1 VRQAPPKD
9 PPMVKDILKEAEDHM
24 RKSLD
29 VLEQDLK
36 GIRTGR
42 ASPALIERL
51 PVPYYGTPTPLEQLA
66 TIAAPEPQ
74 LLTVRPYDPGALKDI
89 ERAIQSSELGLTP
102 NNDGKIIRLQIPRL
116 TEERRNELV
125 KIVHKRVEETRVAIR
140 NVRRDAQ
147 DHMRD
152 FQKEKLI
159 SEDDLKRGRDD
170 LQKLT
175 DKIMEQV
182 EAVGQ
187 RKEHDI
193 REV

>member
-1 VRQAPPKD
+1 
-9 PPMVKDILKEAEDHM
+9 MVKDVLKEAEGHM
-24 RKSLD
+24 RKSVE

-51 PVPYYGTPTPLEQLA
+51 QVMYYGTPTMLEQLA
-66 TIAAPEPQ
+66 TISAPEPQ
-74 LLTVRPYDPGALKDI
+74 MLMIRPYDPGSLKDI
-89 ERAIQSSELGLTP
+89 ERAIQASELGLTP
-102 NNDGKIIRLQIPRL
+102 HNDGKLIRLPIPRL
-116 TEERRNELV
+116 TEERRHELIKV
-125 KIVHKRVEETRVAIR
+125 VHKRVEEARVAVR

-147 DHMRD
+147 DTLRD
-152 FQKEKLI
+152 FQKEKMI

-175 DKIMEQV
+175 DKYMEQV
-182 EAVGQ
+182 DAVGQ
-187 RKEHDI
+187 RKEDEI

>member
-1 VRQAPPKD
+1 
-9 PPMVKDILKEAEDHM
+9 MVKDILKEAEGHM
-24 RKSLD
+24 HKSVE

-51 PVPYYGTPTPLEQLA
+51 SVNYYDTATPLEQLA
-66 TIAAPEPQ
+66 TISAPEPQ
-74 LLTVRPYDPGALKDI
+74 LLTVRPYDPGSLKDI
-89 ERAIQSSELGLTP
+89 ERAILASELGLTP

-116 TEERRNELV
+116 NEERRNELV
-125 KIVHKRVEETRVAIR
+125 KVVHKRVEEARIAVR

-147 DHMRD
+147 DQMRE

-175 DKIMEQV
+175 DKYVEQV
-182 EAVGQ
+182 DAVGR
-187 RKEHDI
+187 RKEQDI

>member
-1 VRQAPPKD
+1 
-9 PPMVKDILKEAEDHM
+9 MVKVILKEAEDHM
-24 RKSLD
+24 SRSVE

-51 PVPYYGTPTPLEQLA
+51 PVAYYGTPTPLEQLA
-66 TIAAPEPQ
+66 TISAPEPQ
-74 LLTVRPYDPGALKDI
+74 LLAIRPYDPGSLKEI
-89 ERAIQSSELGLTP
+89 ERAILASDLGLTP

-125 KIVHKRVEETRVAIR
+125 KVVHKRVEEARIAVR

-147 DHMRD
+147 DKMRD
-152 FQKEKLI
+152 AEKEKHI
-159 SEDDLKRGRDD
+159 SEDELKRGRDD

-175 DKIMEQV
+175 DKMTEQL
-182 EAVGQ
+182 ELIGD
-187 RKEHDI
+187 RKEQEI
-193 REV
+193 LEV